1 MPARTDTN
9 PATTSKSN
17 SERAEKTPRYLFNLS
32 PVPYFASMW
41 ILSVMLLRVSN
52 ELMVL
57 VGLFWPW
64 KSA

>member
-32 PVPYFASMW
+32 
-41 ILSVMLLRVSN
+41 LLRVDVDI
-52 ELMVL
+52 ERDV
-57 VGLFWPW
+57 
-64 KSA
+64 AACIE